1 MSASDPNTAIYL
13 MDKPDVIKKKV
24 CREFCSETQ
33 VLVWPFSYVLNGFGL
48 RQAPYYA
55 TISMDYYLFQ
65 LFYRLGNTLFQV
77 ARTPRSSIENM
88 ELTLM

>member
-33 VLVWPFSYVLNGFGL
+33 VSFSYVLNGFDL

-77 ARTPRSSIENM
+77 AMPPRSSIENM